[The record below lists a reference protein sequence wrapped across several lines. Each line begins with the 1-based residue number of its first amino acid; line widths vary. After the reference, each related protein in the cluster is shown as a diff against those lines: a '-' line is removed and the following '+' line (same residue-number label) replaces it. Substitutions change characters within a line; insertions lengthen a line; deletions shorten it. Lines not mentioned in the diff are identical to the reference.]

1 MQLVKPKRLA
11 SLRTRG
17 EISHIR
23 ACACA
28 AYGVYGRM
36 PGDFQFDPLNFYRPL
51 SDEGKVGAQERELAN
66 GRLAMLAIAS
76 YVGTEWVYHEPVV
89 SATPALFQPI
99 IFSPVFRAFMDASF
113 GMASTAPN

>member
-1 MQLVKPKRLA
+1 
-11 SLRTRG
+11 
-17 EISHIR
+17 
-23 ACACA
+23 
-28 AYGVYGRM
+28 M

-51 SDEGKVGAQERELAN
+51 SDEGKVGAQERELTN

-99 IFSPVFRAFMDASF
+99 ISRPSSALSW
-113 GMASTAPN
+113 TPLLEWPAPHPTDSARERYEE